1 MAVLA
6 ARRETPPDSCT
17 NCHERPMAVMD
28 RQSRN
33 RRRLK
38 AYAEADDPVSRLRW
52 RNLLVEDNL
61 PLVFAIAGRQSRDGG
76 LGFDDLAQV
85 GSLGLIK
92 AIEAFDPSRR
102 VSLSSFAVPY
112 IQGAMQRE
120 RRDRQ
125 PLVRPPRPLWDLHQ
139 QVQSLQ
145 EARRRQGLDPL
156 PAEALATTLACDP
169 QQLEEALQVRRA
181 SRVQSLDAPLG
192 QGSKEAGAGSCLLD
206 VLAAPS
212 PDGSGEAHASD
223 NGAQAAERT
232 WLLQQLEAL
241 DPQQRELLV
250 GRIQVGCTWV
260 ELGRQLGMPPRQA
273 QRRCHAL
280 LDRLRSAAIAWRQE
294 RALAGSE
301 AGA

>member
-1 MAVLA
+1 MLA
-6 ARRETPPDSCT
+6 ARRETPPESCAS
-17 NCHERPMAVMD
+17 CHERPVAVLD
-28 RQSRN
+28 RHSRN

-38 AYAEADDPVSRLRW
+38 AYAEADDPASRLRW

-61 PLVFAIAGRQSRDGG
+61 PLVFAIAGRQSQDSG

-85 GSLGLIK
+85 GSLGLIR
-92 AIEAFDPSRR
+92 AIEAFDPARK

-145 EARRRQGLDPL
+145 ESRRRQGLDPL

-169 QQLEEALQVRRA
+169 QRIEEALQVRRA

-192 QGSKEAGAGSCLLD
+192 QGAGEPGAGSCLLD
-206 VLAAPS
+206 LLAS
-212 PDGSGEAHASD
+212 PAAEGSGEAAPSD
-223 NGAQAAERT
+223 KGTQAAERA
-232 WLLQQLEAL
+232 WLRQQLEAL
-241 DPQQRELLV
+241 DPLQRELLV

-260 ELGRQLGMPPRQA
+260 ELGQQLGMPPRQA

-294 RALAGSE
+294 RGLAG
-301 AGA
+301 GDGTG